1 MVGGAAAC
9 GVTLGAMS
17 GVVTRSLGMTVAGLW
32 TARPSIF
39 STSPNAFKTGSQN
52 ESGFK

>member
-9 GVTLGAMS
+9 GVTLGAVT

-32 TARPSIF
+32 TARSRIF
-39 STSPNAFKTGSQN
+39 ATSTNSFKTGATN